1 MMLLKSLL
9 LASTAVASEPAFRAW
24 MAAHG
29 RTYEGAAEFEA
40 RLAVFVENTAAIA
53 ALNDDPE
60 DGATY
65 AMNAFGDLSADEFRA
80 QRLMGEGR
88 APPDLAAA
96 PRLAVPAGDAPDAVD
111 WRDKG
116 AVTAVRDQG
125 SLGASRS
132 PRRVPRRPRAQAP
145 AGSSARSRTSRAR
158 PRSSPARTR
167 RTCPWSRSSSAT
179 RTPTRR
185 RTRRTA
191 ASSAAGPTSPS
202 NT

>member
-1 MMLLKSLL
+1 MLLKSLL
-9 LASTAVASEPAFRAW
+9 LASTAAASEPAFRAW

-88 APPDLAAA
+88 ALL
-96 PRLAVPAGDAPDAVD
+96 RIAVIFLEPGWQQYGGAEQAGDE
-111 WRDKG
+111 
-116 AVTAVRDQG
+116 
-125 SLGASRS
+125 RS
-132 PRRVPRRPRAQAP
+132 
-145 AGSSARSRTSRAR
+145 
-158 PRSSPARTR
+158 
-167 RTCPWSRSSSAT
+167 
-179 RTPTRR
+179 
-185 RTRRTA
+185 
-191 ASSAAGPTSPS
+191 
-202 NT
+202 